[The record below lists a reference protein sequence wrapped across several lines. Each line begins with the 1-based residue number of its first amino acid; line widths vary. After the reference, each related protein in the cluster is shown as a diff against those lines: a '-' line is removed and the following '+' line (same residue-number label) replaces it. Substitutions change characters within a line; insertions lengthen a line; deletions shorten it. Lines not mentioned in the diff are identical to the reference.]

1 MKTGMRMMSELF
13 QSGKNSFFKKMSFF
27 VSVFSPFKMWVLK
40 SFSKEVVGGPFKSEA
55 EMAKKIGVSQQ
66 YVNRQLKKF
75 NFLFYL
81 DGEKVIAHREKAF
94 IAGDK
99 TFETKGHMAQVLG
112 VPQEAIERVFKKKTS
127 GVIQT
132 PKGKV
137 KIAKLKPGETPI
149 PLQPKVRPKICL
161 WDDKNEK
168 QEFSSFAA
176 AAKELKIDSKTIPNA
191 LKAGKDSFCRKSDGR
206 KFTIELLEETPPEES
221 QPPRGGNE
229 PPPS

>member
-1 MKTGMRMMSELF
+1 
-13 QSGKNSFFKKMSFF
+13 
-27 VSVFSPFKMWVLK
+27 MWVLK
-40 SFSKEVVGGPFKSEA
+40 SISGVVVAGPFKSEA
-55 EMAKKIGVSQQ
+55 EMAKKLGVSQQ
-66 YVNRQLKKF
+66 YVNRQIRKGNL
-75 NFLFYL
+75 LFHL
-81 DGEKVIAHREKAF
+81 DGKKVIANREIAF
-94 IAGDK
+94 MAGKQPFYAKED
-99 TFETKGHMAQVLG
+99 MAQVLG

-168 QEFSSFAA
+168 QELASFAA

-191 LKAGKDSFCRKSDGR
+191 LKAGKDSFTRKSDGR
-206 KFTIELLEETPPEES
+206 KFTIEMLEETSSPVKKQRVEDKASAVGKEKETTHP
-221 QPPRGGNE
+221 
-229 PPPS
+229 

>member
-1 MKTGMRMMSELF
+1 MSELF

-27 VSVFSPFKMWVLK
+27 VSVFSPSKMWVLK
-40 SFSKEVVGGPFKSEA
+40 SFSKEVVAGPFKSEA
-55 EMAKKIGVSQQ
+55 EMAKKLGVSQQ
-66 YVNRQLKKF
+66 YVNRQLKKY

-99 TFETKGHMAQVLG
+99 TFETKEHMAQVLG

-149 PLQPKVRPKICL
+149 PLQPKVRPKICV

-168 QEFSSFAA
+168 QEFASFAA
-176 AAKELKIDSKTIPNA
+176 AAKAMKIDSKTIPNA
-191 LKAGKDSFCRKSDGR
+191 LRAGKNSFCQKSDGR
-206 KFTIELLEETPPEES
+206 KFTIELLEETPQEEN
-221 QPPRGGNE
+221 QPPA
-229 PPPS
+229 S